1 MLFYTVLA
9 VIDRIMD
16 LKELIEKYAN
26 EECEFRNLYKGRVIY
41 ECKKIGLRFFGTVE
55 YRDDLSKNETVWSL
69 SQLEDFSWSEIRTR
83 K

>member
-9 VIDRIMD
+9 VIYRIMD

-26 EECEFRNLYKGRVIY
+26 EECEFSNLYKGSVIY
-41 ECKKIGLRFFGTVE
+41 ECDKIGLRFFGTVE
-55 YRDDLSKNETVWSL
+55 YRDDLNKKETVWSL
-69 SQLEDFSWSEIRTR
+69 SQLEDFSWGEIRTR